1 MTTFDERL
9 RALSWAR
16 DLLRDLAAD
25 ESMRQ
30 DVRELAAWRLNSY
43 PQPTEIENRLQDLQG
58 FALLLSVRSIERTR
72 ALLDDL
78 SAQGAAELTVR
89 VQRIARHFPE
99 CREMSSAIR
108 SPNDARAWAAMYLD
122 RPPGRMGLLRLARP
136 EPTSVASRCRRRQR
150 RDALRR
156 LRSALQRLQRD
167 SSVPVMAR
175 SEAHRLLLAMP
186 SNRQLGRRLQD
197 MTIRD
202 VNEGFQALQRAC
214 QLLEAIVEGTFP
226 AGLRQQTAAQRL
238 CLHLPCGEWFPINS
252 IATAHRQAWVDAL
265 FLKQSYRIDKRTR
278 RILGILAG
286 ALNVPDDFD
295 DPLPDDVLSAF
306 GCD

>member
-1 MTTFDERL
+1 VTTFDERL

-136 EPTSVASRCRRRQR
+136 ERTSVARRCRRRQR
-150 RDALRR
+150 RDAWRR
-156 LRSALQRLQRD
+156 LCSALQRLQRD
-167 SSVPVMAR
+167 TSVPVMAR
-175 SEAHRLLLAMP
+175 SEAHRLLLTMP
-186 SNRQLGRRLQD
+186 SNRQLGRRLHD
-197 MTIRD
+197 MTMRD

-214 QLLEAIVEGTFP
+214 QLMEAIIDGTFP
-226 AGLRQQTAAQRL
+226 AGLRQQAAAQRL
-238 CLHLPCGEWFPINS
+238 SRHLPCGEWFPVNG
-252 IATAHRQAWVDAL
+252 IATEHRQEWVDAL
-265 FLKQSYRIDKRTR
+265 FMKPSRPFRKELGRTP
-278 RILGILAG
+278 G
-286 ALNVPDDFD
+286 
-295 DPLPDDVLSAF
+295 
-306 GCD
+306 